1 MNSEYSI
8 VTNNSVG
15 SSLISGIAG
24 SIEYLLASDDLLMCL
39 FTFYKVVRV
48 IWITVIT
55 VITH

>member
-24 SIEYLLASDDLLMCL
+24 SIEYLLVSDDLMCL

-55 VITH
+55 H

>member
-24 SIEYLLASDDLLMCL
+24 SIYVFVYILQGG
-39 FTFYKVVRV
+39 
-48 IWITVIT
+48 
-55 VITH
+55 

>member
-24 SIEYLLASDDLLMCL
+24 SIEYLLVSDDLMCL